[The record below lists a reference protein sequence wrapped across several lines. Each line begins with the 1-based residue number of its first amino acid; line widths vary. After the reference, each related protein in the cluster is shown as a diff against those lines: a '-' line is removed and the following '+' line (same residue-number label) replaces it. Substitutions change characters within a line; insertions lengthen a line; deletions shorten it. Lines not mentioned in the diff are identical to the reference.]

1 MGDFFLINLINVKEG
16 KIFENF
22 KIVEILFII
31 TIINFL

>member
-22 KIVEILFII
+22 KIVEIFAYISI
-31 TIINFL
+31 